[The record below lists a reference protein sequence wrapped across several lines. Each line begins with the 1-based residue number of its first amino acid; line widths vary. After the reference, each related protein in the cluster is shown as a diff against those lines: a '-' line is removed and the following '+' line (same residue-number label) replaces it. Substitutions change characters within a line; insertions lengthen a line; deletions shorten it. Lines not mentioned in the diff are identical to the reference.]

1 MNAEDV
7 GQLILMGIPGTNID
21 NETANI
27 IRKVKPG
34 GIILFGR
41 NIESPNQLRNLID
54 DIRSLSS
61 IEPII
66 TIDQEGG
73 RVSRLR
79 LIGNEPPSAS
89 ELAKKDDIK
98 LIERHGTLT
107 GEILRLFGFN
117 LNLCPVL
124 DVSGNNDLVNSL
136 NGRCYGETITDVIT
150 RASAFN
156 HAMRYEGILSCAK
169 HFPGYT
175 FAECDAHEKLPTV
188 DRTRE
193 QWENYECAPFNA
205 MLPDIDSVMICHT
218 HYPFFENNSEE
229 TIPASL
235 SYNVITK
242 TLRNQLSF
250 DHGLVMTDDLDMG
263 AILNEFGFEQTIKMA
278 VKAGND
284 LIMICHRT
292 EMAIKASEILQEL
305 PEIELFDSIHRIK
318 KIKEK
323 LAFPKE
329 FCLEKL
335 EEIDNLIWQLRV
347 DTLGEELAKNKSIEN
362 AKRSPVEDY

>member
-7 GQLILMGIPGTNID
+7 GQLILMGIPGTDID

-41 NIESPNQLRNLID
+41 NIESPNQLKILSMTLDHYAALSQLLRLIK
-54 DIRSLSS
+54 
-61 IEPII
+61 
-66 TIDQEGG
+66 GG

-205 MLPDIDSVMICHT
+205 MLPDVDSVMICHT
-218 HYPFFENNSEE
+218 HYPF
-229 TIPASL
+229 L
-235 SYNVITK
+235 KITQK
-242 TLRNQLSF
+242 KPFQHPF
-250 DHGLVMTDDLDMG
+250 H
-263 AILNEFGFEQTIKMA
+263 
-278 VKAGND
+278 
-284 LIMICHRT
+284 IM
-292 EMAIKASEILQEL
+292 
-305 PEIELFDSIHRIK
+305 
-318 KIKEK
+318 
-323 LAFPKE
+323 
-329 FCLEKL
+329 
-335 EEIDNLIWQLRV
+335 
-347 DTLGEELAKNKSIEN
+347 
-362 AKRSPVEDY
+362 